1 MPFLETIVYSLYSA
15 TMALL
20 AVYAAHMIVLFV
32 AAVWPRAPRPAA
44 PPPAEW
50 PAVLV
55 QLPLF
60 NERYVVERVI
70 DAAAALDYPAGRLFI
85 QVLDDSTDDTSA
97 LARARIAHHRAR
109 GVNIAYLHR
118 QRREG
123 FKAGALAAGLAA
135 EPCGEFVAV
144 FDADF
149 APPAEFL
156 RRLVPDFL
164 TDPRLGLMQA
174 RWEHLN
180 ADHNPIT
187 RAQALAFDSYF
198 SVEQVARSRADWPL
212 NFNGSAGVW
221 RRACIE
227 DAGGW
232 QGDTLAEDF
241 DLSYRAQLRGWRF
254 DYRAEVTAAAE
265 LPPTVLAVKRQQFR
279 WAKGAFQVLGKL
291 GMDWMAAPHSG
302 EREPQ
307 RGSPAQAPLAPAP
320 HSGEREPQRGSP
332 AQAPLAPAPHSGERE
347 PQRGSPAQAPLAPAP
362 MPALRK
368 SLGLLHLTGYLPHP
382 LLVLSLL
389 LSLPLVLLGERAPR
403 WGGLG
408 WLSLVLPLVIAWG
421 QWALR
426 RDWPRTLRYFPV
438 ALLGMIGLALNN
450 TWAFVEALVGRHTE
464 FLRTPKCPR
473 DAAYAVPL
481 DWTTWG
487 ELLLALY
494 ALATALLAVERL
506 PSLAPVLFLYAL
518 SFGAVALAGLN
529 ESVAFLS
536 LPFLERKETEGND
549 GN

>member
-118 QRREG
+118 HRREG

-135 EPCGEFVAV
+135 EPRGEFVAV

-198 SVEQVARSRADWPL
+198 SVEQVARSRAGWPL

-291 GMDWMAAPHSG
+291 GMDWMA
-302 EREPQ
+302 
-307 RGSPAQAPLAPAP
+307 AP

-536 LPFLERKETEGND
+536 LPFLEKKETEGND